1 VAAESPPPPAGPP
14 RPDRAHFVLR
24 APTPLLSVAY
34 IVVAS
39 AGLAL
44 LVWYP
49 MSGEPLALAGFLGV
63 FLLPALIAGGATP
76 PLARA
81 LGGRFELHR
90 SLLLALSS
98 LLVVVGVVVVWRLV
112 EVFFPSVAPSVV
124 AILLFLQGPI
134 FWFRHMTV
142 YGISRASHLR
152 GLPVSLLQPVLAVL
166 VIFSLYAPTP
176 ALVGGTFVFFLLAFL
191 CDLLLLRAADRPLKR
206 EFGASGMS
214 LVRPMLEHVAA
225 RDPKATAALEG
236 FFDRGATP
244 TEVRVS
250 LVSFSAQGRTK
261 ATVVLPTIHPGPF
274 AALGASDLPRKLA
287 EHLGPRAGTIFVPHT
302 PCDHDL
308 DLPTEA
314 EVAKVAA
321 ATSGLFVTAG
331 YTASNRASPLILPYP
346 GSFARA
352 QILGDVM
359 LVVVTQAPAP
369 TDDIAF
375 SVADRIY
382 RELGGRSA
390 RVLALIDAH
399 NSYEEGKGDVIFGS
413 PTAEKLVVDVKAAVT
428 AAEQAVRPGP
438 IEIGVAARKGYSI
451 GVQGIGPEGMRA
463 LVIRAA
469 GTTSAYVLI
478 DGNNLIL
485 GVRSQVLRGLE
496 GLVDVAEVMTTDNHV
511 VHEVD
516 GGINPV
522 GERIPT
528 PELAAEVRGVVT
540 EALQNFE
547 AVEVRAGTQEIPDV
561 RTLGPGY
568 TARLLTSLGDTRS
581 MFANALLTTFLL
593 LIASSAI
600 VLVALR

>member
-1 VAAESPPPPAGPP
+1 MAGEGDPVATGPP

-24 APTPLLSVAY
+24 APTPLLSIGY
-34 IVVAS
+34 IAAAS

-44 LVWYP
+44 LVWFGIA
-49 MSGEPLALAGFLGV
+49 SAELVFVGFLGV
-63 FLLPALIAGGATP
+63 FLLPALIAGGVTP

-90 SLLLALSS
+90 SLLLALSC
-98 LLVVVGVVVVWRLV
+98 LLMVLPIVVVWRLV
-112 EVFFPSVAPSVV
+112 EVFFPSVAPSIV

-142 YGISRASHLR
+142 YGISRASHAR
-152 GLPVSLLQPVLAVL
+152 GLPVSLLQPLISVV

-176 ALVGGTFVFFLLAFL
+176 PLLGGIFVFFLLAFL

-214 LVRPMLEHVAA
+214 LVRPMLEHVSA
-225 RDPKATAALEG
+225 RDPKATAALED
-236 FFDRGATP
+236 FFDRGAVP

-250 LVSFSAQGRTK
+250 LVTFAAQGRAK

-274 AALGASDLPRKLA
+274 AALGASDLPRKLS

-314 EVAKVAA
+314 EVTKVATT
-321 ATSGLFVTAG
+321 TSGLFDTACK
-331 YTASNRASPLILPYP
+331 TISDRSSPSVLPYA

-352 QILGDVM
+352 QILGDVT

-382 RELGGRSA
+382 RELGGSGA
-390 RVLALIDAH
+390 HVLALIDAH
-399 NSYEEGKGDVIFGS
+399 NSYVEGKGDVNFGS

-428 AAEQAVRPGP
+428 AAEQAVRTGP
-438 IEIGVAARKGYSI
+438 IEIGVAVRKGYSI
-451 GVQGIGPEGMRA
+451 GRQGIGPEGMRA

-478 DGNNLIL
+478 DGNNLVVGI
-485 GVRSQVLRGLE
+485 RAQVLRALE
-496 GLVDVAEVMTTDNHV
+496 GLVNVAEVMTTDNHV

-528 PELAAEVRGVVT
+528 AELASEVRAVVT
-540 EALQNFE
+540 EALRDLE
-547 AVEVRAGTQEIPDV
+547 PVEVRAGTQEIPNV

-581 MFANALLTTFLL
+581 MFTNALLTTFLL

-600 VLVALR
+600 VLVALH